1 MQLLSEKYKSGS
13 ENLQAHFL
21 IVGLTEGENHKGGK
35 TMERRAVYEVRD
47 EPEEPMI
54 AQSKMGEARVS
65 ELEIKGIED
74 LTHVEKKHLL
84 LQLARDRVQNPAAG
98 PWEITNVIRD
108 EWKTVKTTLT
118 QPIEIDIKDTGR
130 NALFRVS
137 LDITK
142 LERELETAQKE

>member
-13 ENLQAHFL
+13 KNLQAHFL
-21 IVGLTEGENHKGGK
+21 IVDFIEGENHKGGK

-108 EWKTVKTTLT
+108 EWKAVKTTLT
-118 QPIEIDIKDTGR
+118 QPIEIDIRDTGR